1 MECSSL
7 LRKPAGGGVWATGEA
22 DATMERMKSPAS
34 SHLRSF
40 ALLSAQTLVA
50 LAVGLLGSAAWAAP
64 SASGEALDE
73 RLTQACSALDVGDL
87 DGAARHLRTLR
98 ENKPGLPEARVLEAL
113 LTLRRERPALGWHEA
128 FIQAWNDAGRPDLR
142 DSKLLPMSFS
152 AAAPPTGEKA
162 ARAGAAKPGKELL
175 LELAL
180 EPNAARG
187 RFILQHLRELEL
199 PELIFAADYFL
210 EHESLP
216 AELRSQASQALRSR
230 LSELTVSSPR
240 VMQYPALLLLEGSSP
255 EAPFTAEELR
265 ALEAIAALP
274 DWRETDF
281 HVLYQHALSRIQAT
295 GHAQPEGAAFSVAV
309 SALALRPTYLLY
321 KRTEASRE
329 MLSQEQLDRLGEALW
344 RMGSRLAEES
354 TLLEQL
360 LATRMMAN
368 GAELVGDE
376 ARAQQASALRD
387 EANAAAEAMR
397 QAVPERWPLR
407 AFNLAHMDALTRDE
421 LGCMFRFLP
430 PEPVSN

>member
-1 MECSSL
+1 L
-7 LRKPAGGGVWATGEA
+7 
-22 DATMERMKSPAS
+22 DA
-34 SHLRSF
+34 
-40 ALLSAQTLVA
+40 
-50 LAVGLLGSAAWAAP
+50 
-64 SASGEALDE
+64 
-73 RLTQACSALDVGDL
+73 GDL
-87 DGAARHLRTLR
+87 DGAARHLRTLQ
-98 ENKPGLPEARVLEAL
+98 ETKPGLPESRLLEAL

-142 DSKLLPMSFS
+142 DSKLLPMTFS
-152 AAAPPTGEKA
+152 AAAPPAAQKA
-162 ARAGAAKPGKELL
+162 ALAGAAEPKKELL

-187 RFILQHLRELEL
+187 RFILQHLEELEL
-199 PELIFAADYFL
+199 PELIFAADYFF

-216 AELRSQASQALRSR
+216 AELRAQASQALRSR
-230 LSELTVSSPR
+230 LSKLTVSSPR
-240 VMQYPALLLLEGSSP
+240 AMQYPALLLLEGSSP

-265 ALEAIAALP
+265 GLEAIAALP

-281 HVLYQHALSRIQAT
+281 HVLYQRALSRIQAV
-295 GHAQPEGAAFSVAV
+295 GYAQPENAAFSVAV

-329 MLSQEQLDRLGEALW
+329 VLSPAQLHQLGQALW

-354 TLLEQL
+354 TLLERL

-368 GAELVGDE
+368 GAQLVGDE

-397 QAVPERWPLR
+397 RAVPDRWPLR
-407 AFNLAHMDALTRDE
+407 AFHVAHLDALTRDE

-430 PEPVSN
+430 PEHSSHDTP